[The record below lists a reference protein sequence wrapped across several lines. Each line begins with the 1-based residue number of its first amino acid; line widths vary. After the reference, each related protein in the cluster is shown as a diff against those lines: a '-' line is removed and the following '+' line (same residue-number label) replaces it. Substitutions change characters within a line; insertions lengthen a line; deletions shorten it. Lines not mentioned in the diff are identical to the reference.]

1 MNSKHQ
7 QILKIGLITGVWLGG
22 AACLV
27 LVMGLLAVQLTIQQ
41 AWILALLAAGAA
53 VGVALVGEMA
63 TNLSQTPKALVS
75 HSTSP
80 GTPLS
85 LETFFGL
92 STPITSRELPM
103 TVTQPPAQRQTPLA
117 NSPVTTVP
125 QPPLRPPERPPM
137 KQNEKDFITRTLVQK
152 YKLSIA
158 VSRVV
163 NTPDF
168 YCYLLAI
175 HQQETLDRLEAVLR
189 NLGNDIY
196 QYRRLAE
203 SVTVK
208 LVHQFPHLQVSKP
221 ENLRRPLQWEYRPRV
236 LAPHVTL
243 LGASW
248 NGPKPQPVLI
258 NLADPKQA
266 HVALFSSTGGGKSV
280 LLNAMALGVMESSSP
295 TDTELYFVDTESHQF
310 DAYEQLPHVRFVA
323 RTEEDALDVITYLAD
338 LVEADRELRNPIRR
352 LLVIDEAQL
361 LTEAADQA
369 DEFQRLLI
377 YLAKVGRK
385 HRFNLWLAT
394 QDPTGDNVP
403 TGIQRNIK
411 VVVAGQTT
419 DDSYLKR
426 YFKIQGASG
435 LTGDGDFLIMCGAQ
449 QRRFK
454 SFWLDEAARQ
464 MAITAIT
471 QRWGTDDEV
480 LLFVPADTAV
490 SEAET
495 LAGSQ
500 LSFGEEI
507 QHMPPSPP
515 LSPQER
521 RIRADAAKI
530 APLLPQAY
538 DLDKGGVKDG
548 WGVAL
553 IEAIYGEAK
562 PCEGRYRTRM
572 LEAVAYWLDH
582 QQLGDELDEVVSQA
596 SRKLALGWRTAT
608 DEDASEI

>member
-1 MNSKHQ
+1 MNTKHQ
-7 QILKIGLITGVWLGG
+7 QLLKIGLITGVWLGG

-27 LVMGLLAVQLTIQQ
+27 LVMGLLALQLSTQQ
-41 AWILALLAAGAA
+41 AWILALLASGAA
-53 VGVALVGEMA
+53 VGVALVVEMA
-63 TNLSQTPKALVS
+63 TRPPSDPEASQRPPAPSGAPLNLQ
-75 HSTSP
+75 
-80 GTPLS
+80 
-85 LETFFGL
+85 TFFGL
-92 STPITSRELPM
+92 SSPLPAKDLPM
-103 TVTQPPAQRQTPLA
+103 TVPQPPAQRLPPVAHSLA
-117 NSPVTTVP
+117 ASSP
-125 QPPLRPPERPPM
+125 QPQIRTPERSSM
-137 KQNEKDFITRTLVQK
+137 KPTEKDFITRTLVQK

-168 YCYLLAI
+168 YCYLLAV

-203 SVTVK
+203 PVTVK

-221 ENLRRPLQWEYRPRV
+221 AHLRRPLQWEYRPRV

-248 NGPKPQPVLI
+248 NGPKPQPVLV

-295 TDTELYFVDTESHQF
+295 SNTELYFIDTESHQF
-310 DAYEQLPHVRFVA
+310 DAYEQLPHVKFVA

-338 LVEADRELRNPIRR
+338 LVQADRELRNPIRR
-352 LLVIDEAQL
+352 VLVIDEAQL
-361 LTEAADQA
+361 LTEASDQA

-435 LTGDGDFLIMCGAQ
+435 LTGDGDFLVMCGAQ

-454 SFWLDEAARQ
+454 SFWLDETARQ

-471 QRWGTDDEV
+471 QRWGTHDEV
-480 LLFVPADTAV
+480 LLFVPADAAV
-490 SEAET
+490 G
-495 LAGSQ
+495 AGAPLDAAQAPYQPNIS
-500 LSFGEEI
+500 
-507 QHMPPSPP
+507 PAPVTPP

-521 RIRADAAKI
+521 RIRTDAAKI
-530 APLLPQAY
+530 RPLLPQAY
-538 DLDKGGVKDG
+538 DLDKGGVKEG
-548 WGVAL
+548 WGVRL
-553 IEAIYGEAK
+553 IAAIYGEDK

-572 LEAVAYWLDH
+572 LDAVAYWLDH
-582 QQLGDELDEVVSQA
+582 QDMGDELDEVVNQA
-596 SRKLALGWRTAT
+596 SRKLVLGWRSA
-608 DEDASEI
+608 DGDDPLSE